1 MVNIHQLILVYRKI
15 AFPQDAI
22 TIENEACLLL
32 GGDRFCSCC
41 LFHQWWSCINLRYC
55 LNPL

>member
-15 AFPQDAI
+15 GFPQDAI

-32 GGDRFCSCC
+32 GGDRLCSYC
-41 LFHQWWSCINLRYC
+41 LFHREKK
-55 LNPL
+55 